1 MKAAIVTIG
10 DELLIGQVIDTNS
23 VFIGS
28 MLEEIGCSV
37 VEKTSVSDTETAI
50 FETMSRYQNQV
61 DLVILTGGL
70 GPTKDDVTKKTFA
83 RYFDDELV
91 LNKEVFAH
99 VKQMME
105 SFYQRPISEM
115 RSEEHT
121 SELQSRP
128 HLVC

>member
-105 SFYQRPISEM
+105 SLDRKSTRLNSSHVRI
-115 RSEEHT
+115 
-121 SELQSRP
+121 
-128 HLVC
+128 